1 VAGFDWRG
9 LMRAGMHDLRLTP
22 DQFWRL
28 TPAELLV
35 MLGIEGGAAPLT
47 RARLA
52 ELSAAFPDGV
62 TRGPWRGMPRAS
74 AFVKGAGNE

>member
-1 VAGFDWRG
+1 MAGFDWRG
-9 LMRAGMHDLRLTP
+9 LMRAGMHDLGLTP

-62 TRGPWRGMPRAS
+62 ERGPRSGRLRGS
-74 AFVKGAGNE
+74 AFVKGVENE